1 MTTHIKLDV
10 HGTPTVA
17 RYRPGGWPLICPVV
31 TAVCILFGGASAF
44 AASVEPAGAEYAIRW
59 NAHEGGPKTG
69 VDVLAV
75 LKARTRRASTFK
87 VDYYDLPST
96 TTTAPGFSAIL
107 RRRIDHAG
115 NANLTW
121 KLRGNHALAG
131 WTCPLRISGK
141 TKVEVDVTF
150 SGAGTGAR
158 MYSYSC
164 TSENADTAASGLSAK
179 LKACTAHVTRW
190 ETGRLKVEE
199 WQLPGNVLML
209 EVSGSDTNTRE
220 AMERFRT
227 RVAVPLLA
235 AGIVPSVNSKAEL
248 GSRCQ

>member
-1 MTTHIKLDV
+1 MTTHIKFDV
-10 HGTPTVA
+10 HGTPMVA
-17 RYRPGGWPLICPVV
+17 RHRRGGWPLICNV
-31 TAVCILFGGASAF
+31 AAAAFCIALSAASAF
-44 AASVEPAGAEYAIRW
+44 AAAGEPNLAECAIRW

-69 VDVLAV
+69 VEALAV

-115 NANLTW
+115 HANLTW

-131 WTCPLRISGK
+131 WTCPLRNSGK
-141 TKVEVDVTF
+141 T
-150 SGAGTGAR
+150 
-158 MYSYSC
+158 
-164 TSENADTAASGLSAK
+164 
-179 LKACTAHVTRW
+179 
-190 ETGRLKVEE
+190 KVEE
-199 WQLPGNVLML
+199 WQLPGNVLMI
-209 EVSGSDTNTRE
+209 EVSGSDTNTRD

-235 AGIVPSVNSKAEL
+235 AGIVPSVNSKTEL